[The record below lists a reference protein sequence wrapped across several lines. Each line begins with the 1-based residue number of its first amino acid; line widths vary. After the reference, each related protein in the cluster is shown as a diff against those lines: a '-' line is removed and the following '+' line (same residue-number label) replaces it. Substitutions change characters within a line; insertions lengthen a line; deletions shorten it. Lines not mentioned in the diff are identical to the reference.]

1 MPRATLRPGLTHEFR
16 YQVPKER
23 TVPFLYPEASEFQD
37 MPEVFAT
44 GFMVGLLE
52 WTCVQLLM
60 PHLAW
65 PDEQSLG
72 TLVELTHEAATPP
85 GLVVTVRATLVEVD
99 GRRLRFDLWAHDG
112 VDTISRGSHERTIVD
127 RTRFLSRVQ
136 AKAGSTQEA

>member
-16 YQVPKER
+16 YRVPKEH
-23 TVPFLYPEASEFQD
+23 TVPYLYPEAEAFQD

-60 PHLAW
+60 EHLDW

-72 TLVELTHEAATPP
+72 TLVECTHEAATPP
-85 GLVVTVRATLVEVD
+85 GLEVTVNATLVEVD

-112 VDTISRGSHERTIVD
+112 VDTISRGSHERMIVD
-127 RTRFLSRVQ
+127 RARFLSRVQ
-136 AKAGSTQEA
+136 TKADSAREA